1 METREMSIPQNFED
15 RVQVQR
21 LLRED
26 RTIAKKWYRGRL
38 VIAGGDDRS

>member
-1 METREMSIPQNFED
+1 MEKREMSIPQNFED

-21 LLRED
+21 LLRGD

-38 VIAGGDDRS
+38 VIAGRDDRS